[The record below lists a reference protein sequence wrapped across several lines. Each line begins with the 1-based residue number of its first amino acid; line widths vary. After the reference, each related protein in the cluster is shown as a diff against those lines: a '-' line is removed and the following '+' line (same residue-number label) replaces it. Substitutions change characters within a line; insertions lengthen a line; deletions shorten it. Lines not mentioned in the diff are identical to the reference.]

1 MGSVHSIP
9 FHSTDRESVRSS
21 PELTIIS
28 PFLCISAGCVV
39 HVPPGW
45 VHTVYTKAPC
55 VKVAIEVFQARH
67 MQSYLRS
74 WAENQ
79 TKTMKPSK
87 LPTTDYMRVGMLLC
101 KLAPVVCESILK

>member
-1 MGSVHSIP
+1 M
-9 FHSTDRESVRSS
+9 
-21 PELTIIS
+21 
-28 PFLCISAGCVV
+28 V